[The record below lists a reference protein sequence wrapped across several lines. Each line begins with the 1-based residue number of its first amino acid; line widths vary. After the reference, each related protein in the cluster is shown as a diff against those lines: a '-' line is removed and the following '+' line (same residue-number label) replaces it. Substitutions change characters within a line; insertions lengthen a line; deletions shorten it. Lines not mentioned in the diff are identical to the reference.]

1 MAIVQ
6 GRQLDV
12 DANPRAVIGGNKPPL
27 DEQVVIDL
35 NEALSEKGIT
45 KRIAELI
52 ASFERAPTV
61 IENADTAGKVAD
73 LIKQMSAAAK
83 AVTAER
89 ETINRPILNAQR
101 SLKGRADSILD
112 PLQIAEQQCRDCI
125 RAFDAVE
132 REKERQRQMAAEA
145 ERRRLQEIADN
156 EARLERERL
165 QKIEDER
172 AAAEAREAKPVEVEA
187 VQIELPVEK
196 AEPETVRGD
205 YGAKVVR
212 TTNWKHEIESVR
224 KLPDSILTHEKVLE
238 AINKVIAAQ
247 VRGGTREMK
256 GVRIFAE
263 TATTIR

>member
-101 SLKGRADSILD
+101 SLKGRADSIID
-112 PLQIAEQQCRDCI
+112 DLQSAANGLTDRIETFAS
-125 RAFDAVE
+125 AFPE
-132 REKERQRQMAAEA
+132 G
-145 ERRRLQEIADN
+145 
-156 EARLERERL
+156 
-165 QKIEDER
+165 
-172 AAAEAREAKPVEVEA
+172 EVA
-187 VQIELPVEK
+187 
-196 AEPETVRGD
+196 RGD
-205 YGAKVVR
+205 YGAKIVR
-212 TTNWKHEIESVR
+212 TAEYKHEIEGVR
-224 KLPDSILTHEKVLE
+224 KLPDSILEHEKVLE

-256 GVRIFAE
+256 GVRIFSE